1 MPASLVAST
10 GGTSAGLAGRLLL
23 RKAADPLDLP
33 GYVHAPAEA
42 PAQGGTARVGEIG
55 LGLDWP
61 AMVKRALASQAE
73 GESLED
79 VLATLNQE
87 AYTLALQEEVA
98 AAGGDAAGVDLTN
111 QAVVGALRK
120 DAERSAASIVR
131 TFEKDL
137 MRFADVAAK
146 NGATEEEMPQLVA
159 EWALR
164 RNMWKDAQIAI
175 TESARAAGQA
185 QRDFINKTGAIG
197 TATFGRS
204 LKCPICQD
212 IAAGNPYHLD
222 DPTVGTIPHVG
233 CLDSWDISY
242 ERAGEPWTGG

>member
-1 MPASLVAST
+1 MPTALAST
-10 GGTSAGLAGRLLL
+10 GVL

-33 GYVHAPAEA
+33 GYQHAPAPE
-42 PAQGGTARVGEIG
+42 PGWGDTTRVGGIT
-55 LGLDWP
+55 LDWP
-61 AMVKRALASQAE
+61 ALVKRALASQAE
-73 GESLED
+73 GETLED
-79 VLATLNQE
+79 VLATLNE
-87 AYTLALQEEVA
+87 DAYSLALRSEVA
-98 AAGGDAAGVDLTN
+98 NAGGDASLVDLTN

-120 DAERSAASIVR
+120 DAERSAASIVK

-137 MRFADVAAK
+137 LRFADAAAK
-146 NGATEEEMPQLVA
+146 NGATEAEMPELVA

-164 RNMWKDAQIAI
+164 RNMWKDAQIAL

-204 LKCPICQD
+204 LQCAICAE
-212 IAAGNPYHLD
+212 IAQGNPYSLD
-222 DPTVGTIPHVG
+222 DPTVGMIPHVG

-242 ERAGEPWTGG
+242 ERNGEPWTGG